1 MVRGKSLLVFLI
13 VAVFVVFSGCSK
25 SNNIPADSGRETQ
38 QFQEGNEESD
48 TKQGN
53 LVKGESAQEDVDL
66 AQIKANEAGKVMI
79 LMYHVI
85 GSDKE
90 GDWSQTSE
98 NFRRDL
104 QMLYDQGY
112 SLISLNDF
120 LANNI
125 TAPAGKTPLVLTF
138 DDGTEGHFR
147 YLVDGKGNKEIDPDC
162 AVGILLNFAQEH
174 PEFGH
179 TATFYVNSAPFR
191 QKDYFREKLNK
202 LVELGFDIGNHTL
215 THEYLNKVSDDKVQ
229 KELGGLAKYVA
240 DNVPEYQVTTL
251 ALPFG
256 LSPKNYSLAVK
267 GSYNDFTYE
276 HKGILKVGARPA
288 LSPIREDFDPYRLP
302 RVKASTEELGK
313 WLEYFKNH
321 PEERYISDGNPNKI
335 AVPHDKEQL
344 VDKSKMKDKELVS
357 W

>member
-1 MVRGKSLLVFLI
+1 MVRGKTHLVFLI
-13 VAVFVVFSGCSK
+13 VLLFFLFGCNKSDNISPQNDSESTGVV
-25 SNNIPADSGRETQ
+25 Q
-38 QFQEGNEESD
+38 QAEGEINQGS
-48 TKQGN
+48 TKLEIQVNDEAN
-53 LVKGESAQEDVDL
+53 LAK
-66 AQIKANEAGKVMI
+66 IKANEVGKVMI

-85 GSDKE
+85 GSNKE
-90 GDWSQTSE
+90 GDWSQTSD

-104 QMLYDQGY
+104 KMLYKQGY

-147 YLVDGKGNKEIDPDC
+147 YLVDANGNKEIDPDC
-162 AVGILLNFAQEH
+162 AVGILLNFAKEH

-191 QKDYFREKLNK
+191 QKDYFKEKLNK

-215 THEYLNKVSDDKVQ
+215 THEYLDRVSEDKVQ
-229 KELGGLAKYVA
+229 KELGGLANYIA
-240 DNVPEYQVTTL
+240 ENVPGYQVTTL

-256 LSPKNYSLAVK
+256 LSPKNYSLAIK
-267 GSYNDFTYE
+267 GSYNDVTYE

-288 LSPIREDFDPYRLP
+288 LSPAREDFDPYHLP
-302 RVKASTEELGK
+302 RVKASTMELGK
-313 WLEYFKNH
+313 WLEYFQKH
-321 PEERYISDGNPNKI
+321 PEERYVSDGNSQTQ
-335 AVPHDKEQL
+335 AVPRDKEQL
-344 VDKSKMKDKELVS
+344 VDKSKIKNKELVL